1 MTQSDVTIVG
11 GGIVGLATAY
21 ELGRLRPDLSIMIF
35 EKEEKLGMH
44 QSGHNSGVIH
54 SGIYYRP
61 GSLKAENCREG
72 KRLLE
77 RFCNEEKIPF
87 ERCGKVIVAVDKAE
101 RSLLDNIFQR
111 GLENGVQCEKIDE
124 KRLLELE
131 PHVKGVGGIHV
142 PETGIVEYRQ
152 VCSKIAEKVQASSA
166 SRVALRSEIVGMVAS
181 KDHVVV
187 STLKGDHRTRLVV
200 NCAGLHSDRVTSL
213 TEAPKAQIVPFRGEY
228 FDLLPEA
235 HHLCRNLIYPV
246 PNPRFPF
253 LGVHFTRMING
264 GVECGP
270 NAVLAFA
277 REGYT
282 RGRIDL
288 QDFSEIISY
297 RGFRRLAAKYWKV
310 GLGELWRSFS
320 KRAFVRSLQRLVPE
334 VRAQHLKA
342 APAGVRAQAVTPE
355 GDLVDDF
362 LIQESPRFIH
372 VTNAP
377 SPAATSSFNIGR
389 LIVEKVTNCL

>member
-142 PETGIVEYRQ
+142 PETGIVDYRQ
-152 VCSKIAEKVQASSA
+152 V
-166 SRVALRSEIVGMVAS
+166 
-181 KDHVVV
+181 
-187 STLKGDHRTRLVV
+187 
-200 NCAGLHSDRVTSL
+200 
-213 TEAPKAQIVPFRGEY
+213 
-228 FDLLPEA
+228 
-235 HHLCRNLIYPV
+235 
-246 PNPRFPF
+246 
-253 LGVHFTRMING
+253 
-264 GVECGP
+264 
-270 NAVLAFA
+270 
-277 REGYT
+277 
-282 RGRIDL
+282 
-288 QDFSEIISY
+288 
-297 RGFRRLAAKYWKV
+297 
-310 GLGELWRSFS
+310 
-320 KRAFVRSLQRLVPE
+320 
-334 VRAQHLKA
+334 
-342 APAGVRAQAVTPE
+342 
-355 GDLVDDF
+355 
-362 LIQESPRFIH
+362 
-372 VTNAP
+372 
-377 SPAATSSFNIGR
+377 
-389 LIVEKVTNCL
+389 